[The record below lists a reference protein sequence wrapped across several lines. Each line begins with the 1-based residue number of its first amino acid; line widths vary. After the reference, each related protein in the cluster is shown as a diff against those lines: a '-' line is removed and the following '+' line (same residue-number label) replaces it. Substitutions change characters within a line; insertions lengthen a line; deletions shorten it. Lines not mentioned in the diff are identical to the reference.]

1 MGGQALVVPYD
12 VSMQY
17 VQGKMRRI
25 YHDFHDWGNEMVLVL
40 EGTGRYYLNEFS
52 FEIGRGDIFVL
63 RGDYSKEIRDADR
76 LRFCSI
82 YFREE
87 DMQRM
92 AGTFRRLEGYQTL
105 FIQNPMTGSYQA
117 QDRLHADEDL
127 MEDLQWLLDRMVQEQ
142 KLMEPGFEQILNSSF
157 FILIT
162 LISRAF
168 SEKITFTQR
177 READFAHTV
186 AYMQTHYAQPLRI
199 PQLAQMAHLS
209 ERQFNRRFKSI
220 YHVSP
225 SQFLVQLRMNR
236 ACILLEESGLNIS
249 EIAMECGFSDI
260 NYFSSSFR
268 AMFGKSASQYRMER
282 ETEVKTSDLKRHRP
296 KKES

>member
-1 MGGQALVVPYD
+1 
-12 VSMQY
+12 
-17 VQGKMRRI
+17 
-25 YHDFHDWGNEMVLVL
+25 
-40 EGTGRYYLNEFS
+40 
-52 FEIGRGDIFVL
+52 
-63 RGDYSKEIRDADR
+63 
-76 LRFCSI
+76 
-82 YFREE
+82 
-87 DMQRM
+87 
-92 AGTFRRLEGYQTL
+92 
-105 FIQNPMTGSYQA
+105 MTGSYQA

-162 LISRAF
+162 LVSRAF

-296 KKES
+296 KKENYIPITMRPSFPDGRICFKSSAGLPCMSPPACLLCGNANWSRNMACIIRSKIPLSFILETETPQRRYGHGVSKDAARDAVRPGEGTQPPFGRGQRARSYDV